1 MQPPRI
7 SVAPASPVAARHTAP
22 ALTRRAFLQASALVG
37 GGLLLELSLP
47 GGAQAESPILPS
59 ATGATALSIW
69 VTLHTNGKI
78 SIASK
83 NPEIGQG
90 IKTMLPMLIAE
101 ELDCDWT
108 QVQVVDAPFDPARF
122 GPQRAGGSMAT
133 PTNWLPL
140 RQAGAAARQM
150 LLQAAAASAGV
161 PVAELTTGSGQV
173 HHAATQRHWT
183 YGQLATAAAAL
194 PAPDLATVP
203 LKSAAE
209 FRIIGQ
215 PQRGVDTPKVVTG
228 APLFGID
235 VRLPGMLH
243 AVFESAPAHGGRFQ
257 QASLSPGLAAAQAAP
272 GVVAVLP
279 LQGVG
284 GADALVD
291 GVAIVARTHWQA
303 EKARR
308 LLKVEWD
315 LSASKGHGDQDYAA
329 AAAALLDAGQG
340 KELRRDGDAA
350 VALQGTKRTLKA
362 RYSYPFL
369 AHAPLEPQ
377 DCTAQ
382 FQDGKLELWAPSQ
395 NAQAGQNLIAQ
406 HLGIP
411 LTQQQVHVTR
421 SGGGF
426 GRRLMVD
433 YMVQAAAIAKA
444 LPGQPVQLLWN
455 RQEDFKRDFFR
466 PAGWH
471 ELQAGLDAKGQLVAF
486 TDHFVTFGAN
496 GKPLRGANLNPQHFP
511 AGLVEHLFY
520 TQDMLPTVIPTGYLR
535 APDSNSLCF
544 VFQSFLDEVAQAA
557 GKDLPQLMLELCAK
571 DQIVGTTADP
581 TRASPA
587 FHTARARAVIEQV
600 LQDSR
605 WQERKSKRGHGFGF
619 AFYFC
624 HLGYFAE
631 VVEVVLKKSALHIP
645 RVWAA
650 GDIGSHIINPL
661 HAEQQVRGAVIDGL
675 TQALGQQVNFR
686 DGVPAQQNFD
696 TFPLL
701 RGNAIPEIAISWV
714 RSAFPPSGLGEPSLP
729 PVIPALV
736 NAVFAATGKRIRSL
750 PLSLAG
756 F

>member
-1 MQPPRI
+1 MQLPRI
-7 SVAPASPVAARHTAP
+7 SVPAVSPTAAGPTAT
-22 ALTRRAFLQASALVG
+22 ALTRRAFLQASALAG
-37 GGLLLELSLP
+37 GGLLLEIALP
-47 GGAQAESPILPS
+47 GS
-59 ATGATALSIW
+59 ARSETPTPLTVTGDTALSIW
-69 VTLHTNGKI
+69 VTLHTDGKV

-90 IKTMLPMLIAE
+90 IKTMLPMLIAD
-101 ELDCDWT
+101 ELDVDWAK
-108 QVQVVDAPFDPARF
+108 VQVVDAPFDPARF

-140 RQAGAAARQM
+140 RQAGAAARLM
-150 LLQAAAASAGV
+150 LLQAAAARAAV
-161 PVAELTTGSGQV
+161 PLAELTTQQGRV
-173 HHAATQRHWT
+173 HHAASQQHWS
-183 YGQLATAAAAL
+183 YGELATAAAAL
-194 PAPDLATVP
+194 PVPELGAVP
-203 LKSAAE
+203 LKPAAD
-209 FRIIGQ
+209 FKIIGQ
-215 PQRGVDTPKVVTG
+215 PKRGVDTPKIVNG
-228 APLFGID
+228 NPLFGID

-243 AVFESAPAHGGRFQ
+243 AVFESAPAHGGRLTN
-257 QASLSPGLAAAQAAP
+257 ANLAAAEAAP
-272 GVVAVLP
+272 GVVAVLR

-284 GADALVD
+284 GSDALVD
-291 GVAIVARTHWQA
+291 GVAVVARTHWQA

-308 LLKVEWD
+308 LLELTWD
-315 LSASKGHGDQDYAA
+315 LAPAKGHGDAEYAA

-350 VALQGTKRTLKA
+350 ARLQGTKRQLKA

-377 DCTAQ
+377 NCTAH
-382 FQDGKLELWAPSQ
+382 FQDGKLELWVPSQ

-406 HLGIP
+406 HLEIP
-411 LTQQQVHVTR
+411 LVQQQVHVTR

-444 LPGQPVQLLWN
+444 LPGQPIQLLWN

-471 ELQAGLDAKGQLVAF
+471 ELRAGLDDHGKLVAF
-486 TDHFVTFGAN
+486 TDHFVSFGAN

-520 TQDMLPTVIPTGYLR
+520 QQDLLPTVIPTGYLR

-544 VFQSFLDEVAQAA
+544 VFQSFLDEVARAA

-571 DQIVGTTADP
+571 DQIVGNTPDP

-587 FHTARARAVIEQV
+587 FHTARARAVIQQV
-600 LQDSR
+600 LHDSG
-605 WQERKSKRGHGFGF
+605 WPERKSKRGHGFGF

-631 VVEVVLKKSALHIP
+631 VVEVVVTRGALRIP
-645 RVWAA
+645 KVWAA
-650 GDIGSHIINPL
+650 GDIGSHVINPL
-661 HAEQQVRGAVIDGL
+661 HAEQQVRGALIEGL
-675 TQALGQQVNFR
+675 SQALGQQVNFT

-696 TFPLL
+696 TFPFL

-714 RSAFPPSGLGEPSLP
+714 RSDFPPSGLGEPSLP
-729 PVIPALV
+729 PVIPALT
-736 NAVFAATGKRIRSL
+736 NALFAATGNRIRTL

-756 F
+756 L